1 MSIALFTCTRRT
13 LTLAD
18 TLKAFAPIIGSQPAT
33 AILYSPKR
41 CWLATFSAGALHGP
55 DGQPLD
61 IGAVFE
67 ARIFNEAAELRWLN
81 DPGSEQRH
89 RAAILTEQDHSSA
102 LGDWQP
108 CERPPDVIEKLPQPY
123 LLWGE
128 GTGRPITNGWSE
140 LATARIG
147 ALAVPISGVG
157 KKQRVLLHSVEYVV
171 EAEHGNAIVF
181 DERLLKLEVAHG

>member
-1 MSIALFTCTRRT
+1 MSIALLIYTRLELALANTLRAFTP
-13 LTLAD
+13 
-18 TLKAFAPIIGSQPAT
+18 FVGSQSAT

-41 CWLATFSAGALHGP
+41 CCLATFSAGALHGP

-67 ARIFNEAAELRWLN
+67 ARVFNETAELRWLN
-81 DPGSEQRH
+81 DPGPDQRH

-102 LGDWQP
+102 LGDWQRP
-108 CERPPDVIEKLPQPY
+108 ERPADVIEKLSQTY

-128 GTGRPITNGWSE
+128 GTGRPIGNGWSE

-147 ALAVPISGVG
+147 ALLVPASNLG
-157 KKQRVLLHSVEYVV
+157 KKQRVLLHTVEYIV
-171 EAEHGNAIVF
+171 EAEHRNAIVL